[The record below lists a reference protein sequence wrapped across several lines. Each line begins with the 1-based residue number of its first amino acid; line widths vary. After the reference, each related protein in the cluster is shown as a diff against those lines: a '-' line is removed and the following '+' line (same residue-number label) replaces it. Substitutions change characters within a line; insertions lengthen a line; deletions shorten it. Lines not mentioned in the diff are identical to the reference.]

1 MAGFNQGANRSFSL
15 KKDHTGNSVQ
25 TEWRGEETEGELRKL
40 SQQSQKPRRLSSP
53 KAIEENE
60 GQSLSHR
67 TATRKRQD
75 KSERDPGLSYYS
87 YILYIERA
95 T

>member
-40 SQQSQKPRRLSSP
+40 SQQS
-53 KAIEENE
+53 
-60 GQSLSHR
+60 
-67 TATRKRQD
+67 
-75 KSERDPGLSYYS
+75 
-87 YILYIERA
+87 
-95 T
+95 